1 MFCSS
6 LLVKS
11 LSDRGEGG
19 CVLGSPVALNFFCC
33 GVDIG
38 CPSKMEVC
46 LCIEM
51 RQLMKE
57 PNTRSRSDLP
67 FSQMETAN
75 GKQCGVGRTRTNSRT
90 LANVMSELLSQ
101 NQGVWKYVRSN
112 RRASQRDARF
122 QQYSQPLAR
131 WSSVIWD
138 MYVYELFLLIKELLC
153 FLRKLS
159 SD

>member
-90 LANVMSELLSQ
+90 LANVIWVNYYHKIKASGNMSGAIGE
-101 NQGVWKYVRSN
+101 
-112 RRASQRDARF
+112 RASGTQGSSNT
-122 QQYSQPLAR
+122 QQYAR

-138 MYVYELFLLIKELLC
+138 MYVYELFYWSKNY
-153 FLRKLS
+153 FVF
-159 SD
+159 